1 MLSSGL
7 RHAKGA
13 KSARRKAE
21 RSSRSQGYMARSGST
36 LSVRSTRLNGTDERE
51 KHCVG
56 IGAIVVLTSPLRSVA
71 LLGASIPDTHL
82 SII

>member
-13 KSARRKAE
+13 KSARWKAE

-36 LSVRSTRLNGTDERE
+36 LSFRSTRQNGTDERE
-51 KHCVG
+51 KPCVG
-56 IGAIVVLTSPLRSVA
+56 IGAIVVLTSPMRPVA
-71 LLGASIPDTHL
+71 LLDASIPDTNL
-82 SII
+82 SIL